1 MIVEDEAYLQF
12 LRERGCIWCGA
23 YPPNDPDHLRNRKW
37 RNSTRND
44 YTAVSACRN
53 CHTTRHNI
61 GTLAFMD
68 MRGMRIADL
77 VEAVATQ
84 LVAYHAQQHQRRT
97 EAL

>member
-1 MIVEDEAYLQF
+1 MITDEDYLQF
-12 LRERGCIWCGA
+12 LRDRGCIWCGA

-44 YTAVSACRN
+44 YTAVSACRA

-68 MRGMRIADL
+68 MRGMRISDL
-77 VEAVATQ
+77 VELIAAQ
-84 LVAYHAQQHQRRT
+84 LVAYFARREQRHT
-97 EAL
+97 EAI